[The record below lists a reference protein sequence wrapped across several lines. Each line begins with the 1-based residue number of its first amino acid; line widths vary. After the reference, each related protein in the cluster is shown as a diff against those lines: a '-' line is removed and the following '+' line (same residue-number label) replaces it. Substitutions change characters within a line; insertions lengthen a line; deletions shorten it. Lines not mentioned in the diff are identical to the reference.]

1 MNIPTLDTKRLTL
14 RESKE
19 SDAVHMLRYL
29 SDPVVMKH
37 MGLEPFQTIDDVKS
51 ELSWYRNIVNE
62 GTGMRWGITL
72 KEEGVIIGSCGF
84 LDYESSHER
93 ASVGYE
99 LHQEYWRQGIA
110 AEAMKAVIE
119 YGFSN
124 WKLHRIQALIE
135 PENISSQKLAEK
147 LGFHQEGLLR
157 EYEHTCGKFDD
168 LYMYSLLKREWKE
181 RRAD

>member
-1 MNIPTLDTKRLTL
+1 MGHYIKRRRRHNWKL
-14 RESKE
+14 
-19 SDAVHMLRYL
+19 
-29 SDPVVMKH
+29 
-37 MGLEPFQTIDDVKS
+37 
-51 ELSWYRNIVNE
+51 W
-62 GTGMRWGITL
+62 
-72 KEEGVIIGSCGF
+72 F

-135 PENISSQKLAEK
+135 LENISSQKLVEK

-157 EYEHTCGKFDD
+157 EYERTCGKFDD

>member
-1 MNIPTLDTKRLTL
+1 MNIPTLDTKRLIL

-84 LDYESSHER
+84 
-93 ASVGYE
+93 
-99 LHQEYWRQGIA
+99 
-110 AEAMKAVIE
+110 
-119 YGFSN
+119 
-124 WKLHRIQALIE
+124 
-135 PENISSQKLAEK
+135 
-147 LGFHQEGLLR
+147 
-157 EYEHTCGKFDD
+157 
-168 LYMYSLLKREWKE
+168 
-181 RRAD
+181 